1 MQTQNKI
8 YTGEVF
14 AMNMP
19 TLLQDQG
26 ISQDVVSA
34 MDAIVS
40 FRRQGI
46 NQAQREAGHG
56 KAAEESTEPRPRY
69 CTFGG
74 SIAKS
79 ASDKDN
85 AR

>member
-40 FRRQGI
+40 FRHQGI
-46 NQAQREAGHG
+46 TQAQRDAAHG
-56 KAAEESTEPRPRY
+56 KAAATPAEPRPRY
-69 CTFGG
+69 CTFG
-74 SIAKS
+74 SSMAKS
-79 ASDKDN
+79 ETDN
-85 AR
+85 AGQA